1 MKIIKYTFLLFAG
14 LIFASCADKLDIK
27 PLNTVGS
34 SQALSSSG
42 DVEALLVGSYTALG
56 DGDVYG
62 GNILRDA
69 DLLGDDG
76 EIAWDGTFV
85 APGEIWD
92 KNMLKTNDQAQETWI
107 GAYTTINNVNIVLA
121 NLGKVTADKKDR
133 VEGEA
138 KFLRG
143 VMYFELARI
152 YGKTWMDGNPAQNL
166 AVPILLAPSDAT
178 NIAAKVKRNT
188 VSEVYAQVIADL
200 QAAETLLP
208 TRNGIFANSYSASAI
223 LSRVYLMQNK
233 FPEAVTASNRVISS
247 GLFSL
252 TPVFADA
259 FGRTSTA
266 STSRT
271 SIGFATTED
280 VFAVQVTS
288 QAGVN
293 NLNTFFDPT
302 GRGDIPVEDFHLS
315 LYEIGD
321 ARRAFFQTSG
331 GVRYTRKY
339 TNRFANISIVRLAE
353 LYLTRAEANLRAGTT
368 TGAAPLAD
376 VNRIRTRV
384 GLSNLTTVTTAD
396 VLKERKLE
404 LAFEGHLIH
413 DIKRTQ
419 GTVGALP
426 FSSPKLVFPIPQRET
441 ILNSE
446 LVQNEG
452 YQ

>member
-1 MKIIKYTFLLFAG
+1 MKINKYTFLLVA
-14 LIFASCADKLDIK
+14 LVLWNCADRLDIK
-27 PLNTVGS
+27 PLNTVS
-34 SQALSSSG
+34 STQALSTSG
-42 DVEALLVGSYTALG
+42 DVEALLVGAFTAIG

-69 DLLGDDG
+69 DLIGDNG

-107 GAYTTINNVNIVLA
+107 AAYTAINNVNTVLA
-121 NLGKVTADKKDR
+121 NLDKVTADKKSR

-138 KFLRG
+138 KFIRG
-143 VMYFELARI
+143 AMYFELART
-152 YGKTWMDGNPAQNL
+152 YGKTWVDGNPAQNL
-166 AVPILLAPSDAT
+166 AVPLILVPSDAS
-178 NIAAKVKRNT
+178 NISAKVKRNT
-188 VSEVYAQVIADL
+188 VTEVYTQVISDL
-200 QAAETLLP
+200 QSAETLLP
-208 TRNGIFANSYSASAI
+208 TKNGIFATTYSASAI

-233 FPEAVTASNRVISS
+233 YSEAVSAANKVIGS

-259 FGRTSTA
+259 FARTSTA

-271 SIGFATTED
+271 SNGFATTED
-280 VFAVQVTS
+280 IFAVQVTS

-293 NLNTFFDPT
+293 SLNTFFDPT
-302 GRGDIPVEDFHLS
+302 GRGDIPIEDFHLS
-315 LYEIGD
+315 LYETGD

-331 GVRYTRKY
+331 GVRYTRKF

-353 LYLTRAEANLRAGTT
+353 LYLTRAEGNLRAGTSI
-368 TGAAPLAD
+368 GATPLSD
-376 VNRIRTRV
+376 INRIRTRV
-384 GLSNLTTVTTAD
+384 GLGNLTTVVLAD

-413 DIKRTQ
+413 DLKRTQ
-419 GTVGALP
+419 GSIGALS
-426 FSSPKLVFPIPQRET
+426 FSSPKLIFPIPQRET

-446 LVQNEG
+446 LVQNES
-452 YQ
+452 Y